1 MNLLVSTHDGKDYEV
16 NVESYDPIALNTD
29 LNNNEVNTVVI
40 GDVIISRINVK
51 SVVVVEVPEVS

>member
-16 NVESYDPIALNTD
+16 NVETYDPIALNAE

-51 SVVVVEVPEVS
+51 SVVVVDTEV

>member
-1 MNLLVSTHDGKDYEV
+1 MNLLVSTHDGKEYEV
-16 NVESYDPIALNTD
+16 NVETYDPIALNAD

-51 SVVVVEVPEVS
+51 SVVVAEVPEVS